1 MVNQILKEN
10 IKQALKSIRSH
21 LLRAILTMF
30 IVSLGIVALIGTLT
44 AIESLKGSLSGKF
57 MSMGS
62 NTFSI
67 RNKGGVKV
75 SNHRRRSIYRS
86 PISYKEALEFKR
98 RFKLPGITSLNT
110 RARSLTTLKYQN
122 NKTNPNISLIG
133 IDENYLETS
142 GNDIH
147 LGRNF
152 SEREI
157 QSASHSII
165 LGSEISKKLFPSE
178 DPIDKIISVGAAK
191 YKVIGVLKEKGASV
205 GFGGDRNCY
214 ISLSQLRQK
223 YYTPN
228 MSFTINFMAPDP
240 QTLDLAIDEATGIF
254 RIIRKLKTSDENNFY
269 ISRSDNLVQQ
279 LEENL
284 ETLNFGAYIIA
295 FITLLGASVGL
306 MNIMLVSVSERT
318 REIGLRMAVGATPTM
333 IRNQFLIEAI
343 VITEMGCLLGIIMGI
358 ALGNLVSSFVGGVFI
373 MPWFWITISFMVS
386 TIVGL
391 VSGLYPAVKASKTDP
406 IESLRFE

>member
-10 IKQALKSIRSH
+10 IKQALKSVRSH

-44 AIESLKGSLSGKF
+44 AIESLKDSLSGKF

-67 RNKGGVKV
+67 QNSGGVQIKKHGKRV
-75 SNHRRRSIYRS
+75 KYRG
-86 PISYKEALEFKR
+86 PISYKNAIEFKR
-98 RFKLPGITSLNT
+98 RFTLPGVTSING
-110 RARSLTTLKYQN
+110 RASRLTTLKYKN
-122 NKTNPNISLIG
+122 KKTNPNISLVG
-133 IDENYLETS
+133 IDEHYLETS
-142 GNDIH
+142 GNEIK

-152 SEREI
+152 SEREV
-157 QSASHSII
+157 QSASQSVI
-165 LGSEISKKLFPSE
+165 LGSEITKKLFPNE

-191 YKVIGVLKEKGASV
+191 YKVIGILKEKGAAM

-214 ISLSQLRQK
+214 ISLNQLRQK
-223 YYTPN
+223 YYSPY
-228 MSFTINFMAPDP
+228 MSFSINFMARNP
-240 QTLDLAIDEATGIF
+240 QFLDLAVNEANGIF
-254 RIIRKLKTSDENNFY
+254 RVIRKLKPGDEDDFY
-269 ISRSDNLVQQ
+269 ISRSDSLVNQ
-279 LEENL
+279 LTENL
-284 ETLNFGAYIIA
+284 NTLNMGAYVIA

-318 REIGLRMAVGATPTM
+318 REIGLRMAVGATPAM
-333 IRNQFLIEAI
+333 IRNQFLVEAI
-343 VITEMGCLLGIIMGI
+343 LITELGCVLGVLMGV
-358 ALGNLVSSFVGGVFI
+358 ALGNFVSSFIGGVFV
-373 MPWFWITISFMVS
+373 MPWFWIFISFIVS

-391 VSGLYPAVKASKTDP
+391 ISGLYPAIKASKTDP

>member
-10 IKQALKSIRSH
+10 FKQALKSIRSH

-67 RNKGGVKV
+67 KNKGGVRV
-75 SNHRRRSIYRS
+75 SNHNKRSRYRA
-86 PISYKEALEFKR
+86 PIGYKEALEFKR
-98 RFKLPGITSLNT
+98 RFELPGITSINT
-110 RARSLTTLKYQN
+110 FSRSLTVLKYKN
-122 NKTNPNISLIG
+122 HKTNPNINIVG

-142 GNDIH
+142 GNDIQ

-165 LGSEISKKLFPSE
+165 LGSEISKKLFPSTH
-178 DPIDKIISVGAAK
+178 PIDKIISVGAAK
-191 YKVIGVLKEKGASV
+191 YKVIGVLKEKGASM

-228 MSFTINFMAPDP
+228 MSFTVNFMAPNP
-240 QTLDLAIDEATGIF
+240 QVLDLAVDEATGVF

-284 ETLNFGAYIIA
+284 STLNFGAYIIA

-318 REIGLRMAVGATPTM
+318 REIGLRMAVGATPAM
-333 IRNQFLIEAI
+333 IRNQFLIEAV
-343 VITEMGCLLGIIMGI
+343 VITEMGCLLGIVMGI
-358 ALGNLVSSFVGGVFI
+358 GLGNFVSSFVDGVFI
-373 MPWFWITISFMVS
+373 MPWFWIFISLIVS
-386 TIVGL
+386 TTVGL
-391 VSGLYPAVKASKTDP
+391 ISGLYPAIKASKTDP

>member
-228 MSFTINFMAPDP
+228 MSFTVNFMAPDP

>member
-10 IKQALKSIRSH
+10 VKQALKSIRSH

-67 RNKGGVKV
+67 RNKGGVNV

-98 RFKLPGITSLNT
+98 RFKLPGITSINT
-110 RARSLTTLKYQN
+110 RAGSLTTLKYRN

-157 QSASHSII
+157 QSASHSIV

-191 YKVIGVLKEKGASV
+191 YKVIGILKEKGASA